1 MKYKLSLF
9 FSILIFYSLEGMF
22 SSMVLPEYAQDF
34 RVFRFLCDILTILLA
49 VTVFLKEGLSI
60 TKKLLLIFILVSS
73 CTYIFNLGKVGLLTH
88 LNGLREPLIF
98 FSALIFIEHVF
109 SSKYRNKFIKN
120 FSIFLIVFA
129 ISQLPATLI
138 EFSLYGAG
146 DKVGGTFGTIG
157 GSGLAAMLL
166 FLISFYLIVKY
177 NSGTKED
184 TFNINKLL
192 IISLLLIP
200 CAFNETK
207 ITFILLFLYF
217 ILILDTSFQRGLFK
231 VSFIIFFSGLFF
243 YFFYY
248 YYTKTVMNPLSYLNI
263 DFINKYF
270 FTYKIREGYISR
282 YAMIPEMFYVFS
294 KNVGAYIFG
303 IGYGI
308 FKGQNILGTS
318 QVGGSTFYLWYR
330 SQILLF
336 STWMQGGI
344 SFILVLFFTMFSFM
358 KSEKK
363 IIYSRNVKRFKL
375 FLLFVLLIMWGYN
388 CAILTRTFSIIISYF
403 MIWSKYGK
411 REIQP
416 LEVENRI

>member
-1 MKYKLSLF
+1 MKFKLSLF
-9 FSILIFYSLEGMF
+9 FLVLIFYSFEGIF
-22 SSMVLPEYAQDF
+22 SSMVLPEYAQYF
-34 RVFRFLCDILTILLA
+34 RVINFFCDILIIFLA
-49 VTVFLKEGLSI
+49 VSCFLKEGLSI

-73 CTYIFNLGKVGLLTH
+73 FTYIFSLGKVGLLTH

-109 SSKYRNKFIKN
+109 NSKYRNKFIKN

-129 ISQLPATLI
+129 ITQLPTTLI

-146 DKVGGTFGTIG
+146 DKVGGTFGTGG
-157 GSGLAAMLL
+157 GSGVNTMLL

-177 NSGTKED
+177 ASGPNED
-184 TFNINKLL
+184 IFNIKKLS

-207 ITFILLFLYF
+207 IIFVLIPLYIFLLVGTRTRIYKSV
-217 ILILDTSFQRGLFK
+217 IIMLIGVVIS
-231 VSFIIFFSGLFF
+231 

-248 YYTKTVMNPLSYLNI
+248 YYTKTVRNPLSYLSL

-270 FTYKIREGYISR
+270 FTYRVQEGYISR

-294 KNVGAYIFG
+294 KDVGAYIFG

-308 FKGQNILGTS
+308 FKGQHILGVS
-318 QVGGSTFYLWYR
+318 QVGESTAYLWSR
-330 SQILLF
+330 SQTLLF
-336 STWMQGGI
+336 NAWMQGGI
-344 SFILVLFFTMFSFM
+344 CFVLVLFFAMFSFM

-363 IIYSRNVKRFKL
+363 IIYSKNVKRFKY

-388 CAILTRTFSIIISYF
+388 CAILGRAFPIIVSYF

-416 LEVENRI
+416 LKVENRI